1 MPFAGLRDLLVG
13 FVIVFNLKARFVV
26 YIRILSLSVITGII
40 SNNESHGKKYGGV
53 CIICITCIL
62 DPSVEA
68 LLCVACI
75 FRLSSRTT
83 SFMIFPACAALVLV
97 LRLEATMLITL
108 AIR

>member
-13 FVIVFNLKARFVV
+13 FVMVFNLKARFVV

-53 CIICITCIL
+53 CITCIL

-97 LRLEATMLITL
+97 LPLEATMLITL
-108 AIR
+108 AVR